1 MNYAYVYYFSDSSK
15 LSAFIVSYESLK
27 ATHPKYPIYCMLG
40 EACIN
45 QKFVDFLT
53 SIGVGFLIC
62 DTPCSIA
69 TRNSSGIRTSTFDVA
84 GKMDIFLHTQ
94 FDKIVCIDTDTYINQ
109 NIDDDS
115 IIYFFKPRVLY
126 LNTNV
131 YSYTGDNNAST
142 IDLADYVLFWCNDFQ
157 DNIKNVVVNS
167 EKFELI
173 YQNNQFTL
181 YKSNL

>member
-15 LSAFIVSYESLK
+15 LSEFIVSYESLK
-27 ATHPKYPIYCMLG
+27 ATHPKYPVYCMLG

-84 GKMDIFLHTQ
+84 GKMDIF
-94 FDKIVCIDTDTYINQ
+94 
-109 NIDDDS
+109 
-115 IIYFFKPRVLY
+115 
-126 LNTNV
+126 
-131 YSYTGDNNAST
+131 YTHN
-142 IDLADYVLFWCNDFQ
+142 L
-157 DNIKNVVVNS
+157 IK
-167 EKFELI
+167 
-173 YQNNQFTL
+173 
-181 YKSNL
+181 